1 MTKDEIKNRVVAT
14 IEAHKDEL
22 IAIGNDIFAHP
33 ELGYKEFR
41 TSGIVQDVFKRLGLR
56 FEAGLAVTGVKAN
69 LEGRKSLANVCVMGE
84 LDSVLCPG
92 HPKADP
98 LTGAAHSCGHNA
110 QATMLL
116 GVAYGLVESGVMA
129 ELDGDVSLV
138 AVPAEEYV
146 EIEYRNK
153 LRNEGKI
160 KFLGGKQEMIATG
173 ALDGVDMA
181 MMIHLGITREGKKV
195 TLGGSNN
202 GFIGKFIKYTGKEA
216 HAGGAPHD
224 GINAL
229 NAAMLGLFGI
239 HAQRETFKDSDTIR
253 VHPIIT
259 KGGNL
264 VNVIPCDVRAETY
277 VRGKTMPAVMDAS
290 KKVDRALKAGA
301 MAVGAEVEIQT
312 LPGYL
317 PRTSDPT
324 MDGLMKDNLSKFLK
338 DDEIKVTDEH
348 STGSTDMGDISAIMP
363 AIHPHI
369 GGAEGI
375 GHSENYQIVD
385 PELAYITG
393 AKAMALTVV
402 DLLYDGATKALEI
415 KQNFKPLYTKESYL
429 KMWEDLLKG

>member
-1 MTKDEIKNRVVAT
+1 MTKEEIKQKVSSA
-14 IEAHKDEL
+14 IDFHKDEL

-41 TSGIVQDVFKRLGLR
+41 TSEIVQTVFKKLGLS
-56 FEAGLAVTGVKAN
+56 FEAGLAVTGVKAR
-69 LEGRKSLANVCVMGE
+69 LSGRNSLANVCVMGE

-92 HPKADP
+92 HPQADP

-110 QATMLL
+110 QVAMLL
-116 GVAYGLVESGVMA
+116 GVAFGLAGSGVMA
-129 ELDGDVSLV
+129 ELDGDLSLV

-160 KFLGGKQEMIATG
+160 KFLGGKQEMIVVG

-181 MMIHLGITREGKKV
+181 MMIHLGIVREGKKV

-239 HAQRETFKDSDTIR
+239 HAQRETFRDQDTIR

-277 VRGKTMPAVMDAS
+277 VRGKTMEAVMDAS

-301 MAVGAEVEIQT
+301 MAVGAEVEIKT

-317 PRTSDPT
+317 PRTSDQA
-324 MDGLMKDNLSKFLK
+324 MDALMKANLSRFLK
-338 DDEIKVTDEH
+338 DDEIKVSDEH

-402 DLLYDGATKALEI
+402 DLLYDGAAKALEI
-415 KQNFKPLYTKESYL
+415 KKNFKPLYTKESYL
-429 KMWEDLLKG
+429 KMWEELLNG

>member
-1 MTKDEIKNRVVAT
+1 VTKDELKDRVVSV
-14 IEAHKDEL
+14 IESRKDEL
-22 IAIGNDIFAHP
+22 IATGNDIFAHP

-41 TSGIVQDVFKRLGLR
+41 TSRIVQDVFGKLGLK
-56 FEAGLAVTGVKAN
+56 FESGLAVTGIKAK
-69 LEGRKSLANVCVMGE
+69 LSGRQSLVNVCVMGE

-92 HPKADP
+92 HPQADP
-98 LTGAAHSCGHNA
+98 QTGAAHSCGHNA
-110 QATMLL
+110 QIAMLL
-116 GVAYGLVESGVMA
+116 GVTYGLVESGAMA
-129 ELDGDVSLV
+129 HLDGDVSLV

-153 LRNEGKI
+153 LRDEGKI
-160 KFLGGKQEMIATG
+160 QFLGGKQEMITIG
-173 ALDGVDMA
+173 ALDDVDMA
-181 MMIHLGITREGKKV
+181 MMIHLGMTRDGKKI

-277 VRGKTMPAVMDAS
+277 VRGKTMEAVMDAS

-301 MAVGAEVEIQT
+301 MAVGAEVEINT

-317 PRTSDPT
+317 PRTSNIA
-324 MDGLMKDNLSKFLK
+324 MDELFKGNALK
-338 DDEIKVTDEH
+338 LLAGDEVKVSSEH

-375 GHSENYQIVD
+375 GHSENYQITD
-385 PELAYITG
+385 PELAYIIG
-393 AKAMALTVV
+393 AKTMALTVI
-402 DLLYDGATKALEI
+402 DLLYDGAASALEI
-415 KQNFKPLYTKESYL
+415 KKTFKPLYTKESYL
-429 KMWEDLLKG
+429 KMWEELLNG